1 VIATTRDECE
11 NWKGFPGSVA
21 FMIMIKHSQNMMMT
35 APELGHIIELIPEY
49 GFNGRSMIALVPHL
63 VIVYFTSK
71 VNAVTDEPIKAQHPA
86 ES

>member
-1 VIATTRDECE
+1 
-11 NWKGFPGSVA
+11 
-21 FMIMIKHSQNMMMT
+21 MMMPV
-35 APELGHIIELIPEY
+35 PELGGILEVLPEY